1 MGMEKEEKKT
11 KSDYSSRKAAVL
23 GFAYGVLHPRA
34 ALLFPGSLQEALET
48 VRVKI
53 MTKGENR
60 A

>member
-11 KSDYSSRKAAVL
+11 KSDYSLRKAAVL
-23 GFAYGVLHPRA
+23 EFAYGVLHPRA
-34 ALLFPGSLQEALET
+34 ALLFPGSLQEVLET

-53 MTKGENR
+53 LTKGENR